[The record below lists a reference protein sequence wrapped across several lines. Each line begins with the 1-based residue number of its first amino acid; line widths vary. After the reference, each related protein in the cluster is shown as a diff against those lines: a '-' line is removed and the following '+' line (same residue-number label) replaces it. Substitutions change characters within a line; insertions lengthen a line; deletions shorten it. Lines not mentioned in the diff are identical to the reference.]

1 MKAKELISIF
11 QQNPDAELLV
21 SITEYYENTT
31 HFSGYQRGEPQPLK
45 AISFHIEKNSIQLN
59 GARELEE

>member
-11 QQNPDAELLV
+11 QQNPDAEILV

-45 AISFHIEKNSIQLN
+45 AISFHIEKIVFN
-59 GARELEE
+59 